1 MKTHTRGLGSKMAGG
16 NPDPAR
22 GRDPDE
28 FYPTPPAVTRALY
41 NAYTPHLEG
50 AVVWEPC
57 AGDGAMAST
66 LLACG
71 AKAVLCSDVKP
82 RPTAAHKIVALDVLK
97 ATRLPAVHAVVTN
110 PPFDVAADIIHHI
123 LTLPGG
129 PPQLLALVLK
139 ASYWHSA
146 RRAALYRKFPPTTI
160 HPLRWRPDFKNLGAP
175 TMEIMWCV
183 WDAQN
188 AGMTT
193 TYEPMDRPEECP

>member
-1 MKTHTRGLGSKMAGG
+1 MARSHALGSKMAGG

-28 FYPTPPAVTRALY
+28 FYPTPAAVTRALFREY
-41 NAYTPHLEG
+41 RTHLED

-57 AGDGAMAST
+57 AGDGAMATT
-66 LLACG
+66 LLECG

-82 RPTAAHKIVALDVLK
+82 RPSLEHKIVQIDVLQAK
-97 ATRLPAVHAVVTN
+97 RLPTCDAVVTN
-110 PPFDVAADIIHHI
+110 PPFDIAADIIHHI
-123 LTLPGG
+123 LTRPNG

-146 RRAALYRKFPPTTI
+146 RRAALYDRFTPTSI

-183 WDAQN
+183 WDERKR
-188 AGMTT
+188 GKPTL
-193 TYEPMDRPEECP
+193 YEPMDRPKE